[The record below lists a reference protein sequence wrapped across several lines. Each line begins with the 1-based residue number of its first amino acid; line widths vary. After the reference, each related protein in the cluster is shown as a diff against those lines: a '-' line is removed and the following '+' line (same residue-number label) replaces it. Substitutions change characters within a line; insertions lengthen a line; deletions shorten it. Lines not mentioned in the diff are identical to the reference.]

1 MCMCACV
8 VMPLPCLFHNPLFF
22 CVMMTLSWDEH
33 SHSHCKRC
41 RCVYVSCV
49 CVCSNLLWICFRS
62 YCFSVIASWCGAF
75 KVACSSVKAYVLTLH

>member
-49 CVCSNLLWICFRS
+49 CVCARTFCGYVFV
-62 YCFSVIASWCGAF
+62 VIVSA
-75 KVACSSVKAYVLTLH
+75 

>member
-49 CVCSNLLWICFRS
+49 RVCARTFCGYVFV
-62 YCFSVIASWCGAF
+62 VIVSA
-75 KVACSSVKAYVLTLH
+75 